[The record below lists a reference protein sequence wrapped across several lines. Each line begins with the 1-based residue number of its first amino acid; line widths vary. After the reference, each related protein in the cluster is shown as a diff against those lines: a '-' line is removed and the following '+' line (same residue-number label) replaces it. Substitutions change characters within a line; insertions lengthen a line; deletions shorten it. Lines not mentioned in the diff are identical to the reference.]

1 MRFDLVALAL
11 AASALMLTAQGC
23 GAGATPIPT
32 AAVATQRPVSSAAPT
47 ATETATATP
56 FISVACQ
63 NPLYPIVE
71 GATWQYVGHD
81 SINGDFTF
89 DRTFSE
95 IHADGFTE
103 QDLWSSGLTRTAR
116 WTCENGNLKALD
128 LGTSAG
134 TVSTTNMQLV
144 ADSVVSDG
152 KMLPAMINVGDTW
165 AETLD
170 ISGHVVL
177 SASSS
182 APSRNQATITCT
194 ATGNE
199 SVTVAAG
206 TFDAVKIDCQVGM
219 LVTVTLVGLDL
230 SPTQVNSTA
239 SAWYAPGVGL
249 VKTESTSDM
258 ESYAFELGSY
268 DIP

>member
-1 MRFDLVALAL
+1 MRTNRIPLTLAMAALLTIASACSAGTTPTPVAL
-11 AASALMLTAQGC
+11 
-23 GAGATPIPT
+23 IV
-32 AAVATQRPVSSAAPT
+32 AVQPT
-47 ATETATATP
+47 ATAAPIATQAATATP
-56 FISVACQ
+56 FVSVACQ
-63 NPLYPIVE
+63 NPLYPIIE
-71 GATWQYVGHD
+71 GATWQYAGHD
-81 SINGDFTF
+81 SINGNFTF
-89 DRTFSE
+89 NRTFSE

-103 QDLWSSGLTRTAR
+103 QDLWSTGLTRTAR

-128 LGTSAG
+128 LGTSPG

-152 KMLPAMINVGDTW
+152 VMLPATVSPGDTW
-165 AETLD
+165 TETLD
-170 ISGHVVL
+170 INGHVQL
-177 SASSS
+177 TASTA

-199 SVTVAAG
+199 SVAVTAG
-206 TFDAVKIDCQVGM
+206 TFDAMKIDCQVGM
-219 LVTVTLVGLDL
+219 LVTVKLVGLNL

-258 ESYAFELGSY
+258 ESYAFELQSY
-268 DIP
+268 SIP